1 MTGSRDDDDAVGN
14 GEASSPDST
23 GRRDPTRRTLIAAIV
38 GGTAAA
44 GVIEPV
50 AGYLRAFAPLSG
62 SAWRTDSG
70 TRTVSSPYG
79 DATVRLDGD
88 GVPHVEADEES
99 AAAFA
104 VGYEQATDRLFQID
118 LQRRVMRGRLS
129 AVVGEATLESDA
141 FHRRMGFVRAAEA
154 SWERVRD
161 TDAGATVAAYA
172 DGVTARIEAGPLPP
186 EFGLLGYEPDPWTP
200 VDTMLMEKQ
209 IAWTLTGSFRSL
221 RRALL
226 RDRLGDGTVDT
237 LFPRRYEHD
246 ATILRDTGS
255 NSSRST
261 STRRSSRTSP
271 LRKTVDSGEADAST
285 PVGNEALVSWLSGF
299 ESPPGI
305 GSNSWI
311 VSGEHTAS
319 GDALLA
325 NDPHLALQAPP
336 LWYEQHVRSPGADVR
351 GVTFPGVP
359 FVVIGASESC
369 SWGFTN
375 PGSDQLD
382 CYTYATRGERAVA
395 SGTGLAPVGEST
407 VPTEYRYGD
416 EWREFGFR
424 TERIPVA
431 DGPDRVVPVRHTV
444 HGPVLER
451 EGQEVSIAWVG
462 LAGSTVTAAIRG
474 FASADDVD
482 DIDDASRAFDGFS
495 QCLVAADADG
505 DTLFRVTG
513 RVPIRRTDD
522 EPIRGDRVHDGSERE
537 GEWPGFDPYASDPDW
552 SGTIPFEEM
561 PARRNPDALGTA
573 NQRIIDDEAYP
584 YYLSEGYSEPWR
596 GIRLWD
602 LLDSGVDDGD
612 LDLEDMRRIQRDTV
626 DGRAERFVPLVVA
639 AVENASPA
647 AVDEVTREAADAL
660 DDWDRRMERDS
671 RAALLFD
678 AFLETYRE
686 AVWGDGFADH
696 DLDDT
701 YWPSDWTL
709 ARLAPDDPWFDA
721 AGERGRLLHRSLA
734 SAVEQIGESSAET
747 YGDVNTTAAIR
758 HPFDQ
763 AFLNYPSHPVDGSA
777 GTLFNYRRRS
787 AAGSSWRMVW
797 SPASAAAILPG
808 GNDGHPFSERYD
820 DQLKRWADGEYK
832 PLDLA
837 VAGDDRRRFVG
848 GGDE

>member
-1 MTGSRDDDDAVGN
+1 MTGPDEDRPSGDGDSSQQGLSRR
-14 GEASSPDST
+14 S
-23 GRRDPTRRTLIAAIV
+23 LIAAIV
-38 GGTAAA
+38 GGTATA

-62 SAWRTDSG
+62 SAWRTDVGS
-70 TRTVSSPYG
+70 RTVSSPYG
-79 DATVRLDGD
+79 DATVRVDED
-88 GVPHVEADEES
+88 GVPHVEAEDES

-104 VGYEQATDRLFQID
+104 IGYAQANDRLFQID
-118 LQRRVMRGRLS
+118 LQRRVMRGQLS

-141 FHRRMGFVRAAEA
+141 FHRRMDFVRAAEA
-154 SWERVRD
+154 TWDRLRN
-161 TDAGATVAAYA
+161 TDAGAVVAAYA

-186 EFGLLGYEPDPWTP
+186 EFGLLGYEPAPWTP

-221 RRALL
+221 RRELL
-226 RDRLGDGTVDT
+226 RDRLGDETVDS
-237 LFPRRYEHD
+237 LFPRRYDHD
-246 ATILRDTGS
+246 APILRDVEVGS
-255 NSSRST
+255 SASVRIGGDGPGGHGRIST
-261 STRRSSRTSP
+261 
-271 LRKTVDSGEADAST
+271 DD
-285 PVGNEALVSWLSGF
+285 EALVSWLSGF

-311 VSGEHTAS
+311 VSGDHTAS

-336 LWYEQHVRSPGADVR
+336 LWYEQHVRSPGSNVR

-359 FVVIGASESC
+359 FVVIGANESC

-382 CYTYATRGERAVA
+382 CYTYETRGQRAVA
-395 SGTGLAPVGEST
+395 ADSGLEPVGEST
-407 VPTEYRYGD
+407 VPAEYRDGN

-431 DGPDRVVPVRHTV
+431 DAPDRVVPVRNSV

-451 EGQEVSIAWVG
+451 DGREVGVAWIG
-462 LAGSTVTAAIRG
+462 LAGSAVTAAVRA
-474 FASADDVD
+474 FAYADDVD
-482 DIDDASRAFDGFS
+482 DVDEAARDFDGFS
-495 QCLVAADADG
+495 QSLVAADADG

-513 RVPIRRTDD
+513 RVPIRRTDG
-522 EPIRGDRVHDGSERE
+522 EPVRGDRVHDGSARE
-537 GEWPGFDPYASDPDW
+537 GEWPAFEPYASDPDW
-552 SGTIPFEEM
+552 SGTIPFAEM

-573 NQRIIDDEAYP
+573 NQRIVDDDAYP

-602 LLDSGVDDGD
+602 LLDEGVADGD
-612 LDLEDMRRIQRDTV
+612 LTRDDMRRIQRDTV
-626 DGRAERFVPLVVA
+626 DGRAERFVPLVVD
-639 AVENASPA
+639 AVENAATDTSA
-647 AVDEVTREAADAL
+647 GAVDAATREAAGTLA
-660 DDWDRRMERDS
+660 DWDRRMDRSS

-678 AFLETYRE
+678 SFLETYRE
-686 AVWGDGFADH
+686 RVWAEGFAEH
-696 DLDDT
+696 DLDDA

-709 ARLAPDDPWFDA
+709 AGLDPDHPWFEDGGDERDRLLRESLAAAVEDVA
-721 AGERGRLLHRSLA
+721 AG
-734 SAVEQIGESSAET
+734 SAET

-763 AFLNYPSHPVDGSA
+763 EFLNYPTYPVDGSA

-797 SPASAAAILPG
+797 SPESAAAILPG
-808 GNDGHPFSERYD
+808 GNDGHPLSERYAS
-820 DQLKRWADGEYK
+820 QLRQWADGEYK

-837 VAGDDRRRFVG
+837 VAGEYRRRFVG
-848 GGDE
+848 GDDA